1 MTGRTPICPSQS
13 PPAVLM
19 IRFHVTPRVLR
30 FDMMSLECCAP
41 YKMTSQL
48 YLNRRTS
55 IEVMMVLFNAASSPT
70 RFPPLAYKY
79 PILHFLASACLSP
92 VQIFE
97 HLASSAFGPP
107 NNSLFPVLS
116 PIMGKKRTE
125 EDRGKLAR
133 YVNTPENMALFRRL
147 YRVPDDVGLRYVHWS
162 DALPPS
168 SGELL
173 IPVVAVVEGGV
184 RFPID
189 SWPTSST
196 ILACPPPKDINY
208 TLVNGLPDTNR
219 GFDDDY
225 LVVSGEWFLP
235 GRKCPTKDGVP
246 DSKRRK
252 PRKNLV
258 KLNSLRQVWEC
269 EHCTDDWAQ
278 PRSAAKLL
286 RYTAQTHSY
295 LACRL
300 VPDLEATK
308 ANPENDALPAIDI
321 RDVIDGTA
329 PDMAGINLRNLL
341 PTRREEG
348 TSGDAPSSSRQAL
361 RKRGRTESTAGPSR
375 ATADPLPSPAIPEGP
390 GTDQLVTQ
398 LGNVIR
404 PVTEE
409 DSILPVGDERS
420 SSVAS
425 ALSQAVRLPLDMGE
439 WKKATDDE
447 LINNVRRGV
456 LMGVQASLELE
467 ERFRTNKE
475 HLAHANVLA
484 LKYQDAKKMAADA
497 KKLTEEADAK
507 RLEAEDSLIAALDS
521 LTKAEDRIRALES
534 EFDQAKKAT
543 YEAGSSDAQAEMGE
557 QLPGVCNEFY
567 LDGWKKSVSALSS
580 GQTTLPPL
588 PPSVPYPGARPPPP
602 PEVVLATPLEVPV
615 TPMTELSTDIV
626 NLEDEENSAEAAV
639 PEDADQAPG
648 APDGGSVVP
657 DEAGPDT

>member
-1 MTGRTPICPSQS
+1 
-13 PPAVLM
+13 
-19 IRFHVTPRVLR
+19 
-30 FDMMSLECCAP
+30 
-41 YKMTSQL
+41 
-48 YLNRRTS
+48 
-55 IEVMMVLFNAASSPT
+55 
-70 RFPPLAYKY
+70 
-79 PILHFLASACLSP
+79 
-92 VQIFE
+92 
-97 HLASSAFGPP
+97 
-107 NNSLFPVLS
+107 
-116 PIMGKKRTE
+116 MGKKRTE

-133 YVNTPENMALFRRL
+133 YVNTPETMALFRRL
-147 YRVPDDVGLRYVHWS
+147 YRIPDDVGLRYVHWS

-189 SWPTSST
+189 PLLADFLNYFSLSSTQSGPTSST
-196 ILACPPPKDINY
+196 VTQKLSHTLSGPETSTTP
-208 TLVNGLPDTNR
+208 LVNGLPDTNR

-235 GRKCPTKDGVP
+235 GRRCPTKDGVP

-278 PRSAAKLL
+278 PRSVAKLL
-286 RYTAQTHSY
+286 RYTEQTHSY
-295 LACRL
+295 LAC
-300 VPDLEATK
+300 
-308 ANPENDALPAIDI
+308 

-375 ATADPLPSPAIPEGP
+375 ATADPLPSPAIPEAP

-420 SSVAS
+420 SLVAS

-456 LMGVQASLELE
+456 LM
-467 ERFRTNKE
+467 
-475 HLAHANVLA
+475 
-484 LKYQDAKKMAADA
+484 DAKKMAVDA
-497 KKLTEEADAK
+497 KKLAEEADAK
-507 RLEAEDSLIAALDS
+507 RLEAEESLTAALDS

-534 EFDQAKKAT
+534 EFDQAKKAA
-543 YEAGSSDAQAEMGE
+543 YEAGSSDAQAEMGD

-567 LDGWKKSVSALSS
+567 SDGWKKAVSALSS

-588 PPSVPYPGARPPPP
+588 PPSVPYPSARPPPP

-615 TPMTELSTDIV
+615 TPITELSTDIV
-626 NLEDEENSAEAAV
+626 NLEDEENSAEAAA
-639 PEDADQAPG
+639 PEDADQALG
-648 APDGGSVVP
+648 VHEGGSAVP
-657 DEAGPDT
+657 DEAGLGV

>member
-1 MTGRTPICPSQS
+1 
-13 PPAVLM
+13 
-19 IRFHVTPRVLR
+19 
-30 FDMMSLECCAP
+30 
-41 YKMTSQL
+41 
-48 YLNRRTS
+48 
-55 IEVMMVLFNAASSPT
+55 
-70 RFPPLAYKY
+70 
-79 PILHFLASACLSP
+79 
-92 VQIFE
+92 
-97 HLASSAFGPP
+97 
-107 NNSLFPVLS
+107 
-116 PIMGKKRTE
+116 MGKKRTE
-125 EDRGKLAR
+125 EDGGKLAR

-147 YRVPDDVGLRYVHWS
+147 YRIPDNVGLRYVHWS

-184 RFPID
+184 CFPID
-189 SWPTSST
+189 PLLADFLNYFSLSPTQVSPNIFRIVMGTVELNRRLGLELST
-196 ILACPPPKDINY
+196 YDIVWTHILHRNSKTESYSLRPRDIDY

-219 GFDDDY
+219 
-225 LVVSGEWFLP
+225 
-235 GRKCPTKDGVP
+235 

-269 EHCTDDWAQ
+269 EHCTDDRSQ
-278 PRSAAKLL
+278 PRSTAKLL
-286 RYTAQTHSY
+286 RYTARTHSY

-348 TSGDAPSSSRQAL
+348 TSGDAPSSSRQAS

-375 ATADPLPSPAIPEGP
+375 ASTDPQPRPAAPEAPVRGDRSVP
-390 GTDQLVTQ
+390 RWVPNMEYRG
-398 LGNVIR
+398 GEA
-404 PVTEE
+404 VTEE

-420 SSVAS
+420 SLVAS

-439 WKKATDDE
+439 WKKATDDD
-447 LINNVRRGV
+447 LINNLRRGV

-484 LKYQDAKKMAADA
+484 LKYQDAKKTAADA
-497 KKLTEEADAK
+497 TKKAEDADAK
-507 RLEAEDSLIAALDS
+507 RLEAEDSLTATLES
-521 LTKAEDRIRALES
+521 LTKAEDKIWALES
-534 EFDQAKKAT
+534 EFEQAKKAA

-557 QLPGVCNEFY
+557 QLPGVCNEFFS
-567 LDGWKKSVSALSS
+567 DGWKKAVSALSS

-588 PPSVPYPGARPPPP
+588 PPSVPYPGAWPPPP

-615 TPMTELSTDIV
+615 TPITELSMDVV
-626 NLEDEENSAEAAV
+626 NLDDEENPAEAAA
-639 PEDADQAPG
+639 PEDADQAPSVQE
-648 APDGGSVVP
+648 GGSAAP
-657 DEAGPDT
+657 DEAGPGV